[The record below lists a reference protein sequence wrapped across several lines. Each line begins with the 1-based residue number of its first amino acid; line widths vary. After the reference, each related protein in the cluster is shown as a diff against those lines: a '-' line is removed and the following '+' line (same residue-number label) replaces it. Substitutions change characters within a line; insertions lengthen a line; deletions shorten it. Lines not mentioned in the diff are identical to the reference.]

1 MSSSDHPPL
10 SPSRLRVVVLRAAQ
24 CLLIL
29 GMAAYIGFRLLSTS
43 SLDDYIREI
52 GAQQD
57 FRSAWSKALEA
68 ARCVSPQEIRARLAE
83 DGDVGLP
90 LALIAI
96 HRYAIGDDGARDV
109 VIDWAARYPSSGS
122 ATTIEAA
129 AVLHAHHV
137 ALRLGRERFERL
149 RSALL
154 ETIEVRVV
162 RARSGEVMATLVDDQ
177 KDVAVSLFREAE
189 MTGGVGAM
197 ASSSGLKLQY
207 LVADST
213 ETVEIGADGQSFV
226 WCGLQ
231 FSSRASPGFVRRF
244 IDDEV
249 K

>member
-1 MSSSDHPPL
+1 
-10 SPSRLRVVVLRAAQ
+10 
-24 CLLIL
+24 
-29 GMAAYIGFRLLSTS
+29 
-43 SLDDYIREI
+43 
-52 GAQQD
+52 
-57 FRSAWSKALEA
+57 
-68 ARCVSPQEIRARLAE
+68 
-83 DGDVGLP
+83 
-90 LALIAI
+90 
-96 HRYAIGDDGARDV
+96 
-109 VIDWAARYPSSGS
+109 
-122 ATTIEAA
+122 
-129 AVLHAHHV
+129 
-137 ALRLGRERFERL
+137 
-149 RSALL
+149 
-154 ETIEVRVV
+154 
-162 RARSGEVMATLVDDQ
+162 MATLVDDQ